1 MRGHLRQAGLTGALP
16 LVLLCAL
23 TLLFSLAT
31 RADAAMVLKD
41 AAAPIKSVCSAT
53 GPLVDGG
60 CILDAT
66 PAATKTFALTDL
78 DLIGRGGDLLAGTA
92 SSALRAAESITPVPL
107 PAAAWLLAMGLG
119 GLGLMGR
126 RRREALPGL
135 RGEDGVEPLAATLRN
150 SARTEAADHRRAPVR
165 LDGFRRLIDAF
176 RDSCLNATRPHAF
189 APGQSSPRRPN
200 GGAGMLWAATAKR
213 GPPAGDATQAR
224 RRRHSR
230 AGRRARVFRLSH
242 FNAPARLD
250 LRPSRAFFSCARRF
264 AARTG
269 PRAGAGLGAS
279 GIRQH
284 QERVEP
290 AFTPRPSLLVRETG
304 FGHGSGLNGL

>member
-1 MRGHLRQAGLTGALP
+1 MP
-16 LVLLCAL
+16 
-23 TLLFSLAT
+23 
-31 RADAAMVLKD
+31 
-41 AAAPIKSVCSAT
+41 
-53 GPLVDGG
+53 
-60 CILDAT
+60 T
-66 PAATKTFALTDL
+66 PAPTKTFALTDL

-200 GGAGMLWAATAKR
+200 GGAGMLWAATAER
-213 GPPAGDATQAR
+213 GPPEGDATT
-224 RRRHSR
+224 
-230 AGRRARVFRLSH
+230 RVGGVIP
-242 FNAPARLD
+242 APAD
-250 LRPSRAFFSCARRF
+250 APAFFGHSHSTRPQGWISGLPARFFRALD
-264 AARTG
+264 AALPG
-269 PRAGAGLGAS
+269 PALAPVRVSARPAS
-279 GIRQH
+279 DNTKNGSNPH
-284 QERVEP
+284 L
-290 AFTPRPSLLVRETG
+290 TPRPSLLVRETG
-304 FGHGSGLNGL
+304 FGRGSGLNGL

>member
-1 MRGHLRQAGLTGALP
+1 MPLLLLGA
-16 LVLLCAL
+16 V
-23 TLLFSLAT
+23 TLILSLAT

-41 AAAPIKSVCSAT
+41 PATPIKSVCSAT
-53 GPLVDGG
+53 GPLIDGG

-66 PAATKTFALTDL
+66 PATPKTLSLTDL

-135 RGEDGVEPLAATLRN
+135 RGEDGVEPLATSLRN
-150 SARTEAADHRRAPVR
+150 SARTVVADHRRAPVR

-200 GGAGMLWAATAKR
+200 GGAGTLWDAIAKR
-213 GPPAGDATQAR
+213 GPPTSDATT
-224 RRRHSR
+224 
-230 AGRRARVFRLSH
+230 RVGGVIPALAD
-242 FNAPARLD
+242 APAFSGFLNSTRPQGWISGLPARFFRALD
-250 LRPSRAFFSCARRF
+250 AALPGPALVPVRVSARP
-264 AARTG
+264 
-269 PRAGAGLGAS
+269 AS
-279 GIRQH
+279 DNTKNGSNPH
-284 QERVEP
+284 
-290 AFTPRPSLLVRETG
+290 FTPRPVLLVRETG
-304 FGHGSGLNGL
+304 YERGSGFNGL